1 VTNETAF
8 IGGTVYPVEPGSRVA
23 PALLVKGDRVAVVG
37 SEAEVRAA
45 ASPGAEVVDLGG
57 RLVLPGFQ
65 DAHVHPFLAGPA
77 MNQCDLH
84 GLGGTDEYLLEIG
97 SYAAANPGLPW
108 IVGSG
113 WAISAFPGGIATA
126 AALDAVVPDR
136 PVFLSNRD
144 GHGAWVN
151 SVALHRAGIDR
162 HTPDPPDGRIER
174 DRDGA
179 AVGTLQEGAADLVER
194 LVPPLT
200 AAEIEAGILAA
211 QRYLLSLGITSW
223 QDAWLD
229 RPGDAAYRVLAGR
242 GDLVGRVV
250 GCLWWDRHRGLDQ
263 VDELVAWRDDG
274 VVGRYRPTTVKMM
287 LDGVCE
293 NFTARLLEPYL
304 DATGQATDN
313 LGLLFVDRDTVMEAV
328 PRLDAAGFQVHFH
341 ALGDGA
347 VRLGLDAVEAA
358 VTANGR
364 RRDGRHHLAHLQ
376 LVHPDDRD
384 RFRALGAVA
393 NAQPLWAHHDGY
405 QDDLTIPFIG
415 EERVALQYP
424 WRSLIDAGARL
435 ALGSDWD
442 VSTPDPFEILHVA
455 VERIH
460 PDAVDRVFFADERIT
475 LAEAVAAYT
484 LGSAYVN
491 HREHD
496 TGSLVPGKLADLV
509 VVDRDI
515 FAEGPYGARIDL
527 TMIGGEVVHE
537 RVSG

>member
-1 VTNETAF
+1 V
-8 IGGTVYPVEPGSRVA
+8 I
-23 PALLVKGDRVAVVG
+23 
-37 SEAEVRAA
+37 
-45 ASPGAEVVDLGG
+45 DLGG
-57 RLVLPGFQ
+57 RSVLPGFQ
-65 DAHVHPFLAGPA
+65 DAHVHPVLAGPA
-77 MNQCDLH
+77 MNQCDLLH
-84 GLGGTDEYLLEIG
+84 LAGLDEYLAAVA
-97 SYAAANPGLPW
+97 SYAAANRDLPW

-136 PVFLSNRD
+136 PVYLSNRD

-151 SVALHRAGIDR
+151 SLALELAGIDYG
-162 HTPDPPDGRIER
+162 TPDPPDGRIER
-174 DRDGA
+174 GPDGA

-194 LVPPLT
+194 LLPPLT
-200 AAEIEAGILAA
+200 AADIEEGIVAA
-211 QRYLLSLGITSW
+211 QRYLFSLGITSW

-229 RPGDAAYRVLAGR
+229 RAGDAAYRALAGR
-242 GDLVGRVV
+242 GELDARVV

-263 VDELVAWRDDG
+263 VDELIAWRDLG
-274 VVGRYRPTTVKMM
+274 PVERYRPTTVKMM

-293 NFTARLLEPYL
+293 NFTARMLEPYL
-304 DATGQATDN
+304 DATGAVTDN
-313 LGLLFVDRDTVMEAV
+313 LGLLFVDPDVVVAAV

-358 VTANGR
+358 VVANGPGDR
-364 RRDGRHHLAHLQ
+364 RHHLAHLQ
-376 LVHPDDRD
+376 LVHPDDRA
-384 RFRALGAVA
+384 RFARLGAVA

-415 EERVALQYP
+415 DERAAFQYP
-424 WRSLIDAGARL
+424 WRSLLDTGARL
-435 ALGSDWD
+435 ALGSDWG

-455 VERIH
+455 VERVH
-460 PDAVDRVFFADERIT
+460 PDAVDRVFFPDERIT
-475 LAEAVAAYT
+475 LAEAVEAYT

-496 TGSLVPGKLADLV
+496 TGSLAPGKLADLV

-515 FAEGPYGARIDL
+515 FAEGPHGALVDL

-537 RVSG
+537 RVPS

>member
-1 VTNETAF
+1 MTNEIAF
-8 IGGTVYPVEPGSRVA
+8 IGGAVYPVEPGSPVA
-23 PALLVKGDRVAVVG
+23 EALLVKGDRVAAVG
-37 SEAEVRAA
+37 SEGEVRAA
-45 ASPGAEVVDLGG
+45 ASSRAEVVDLGG
-57 RLVLPGFQ
+57 RSVLPGFQ

-77 MNQCDLH
+77 MNQCDLLH
-84 GLGGTDEYLLEIG
+84 LAGVDEYLAAVEA
-97 SYAAANPGLPW
+97 YAAANRDLPW

-144 GHGAWVN
+144 GHAGWVN
-151 SVALHRAGIDR
+151 SVAMDRAGIDR

-174 DRDGA
+174 DDAGN

-200 AAEIEAGILAA
+200 AAEIEEGILAA

-223 QDAWLD
+223 QDAWLE
-229 RPGDAAYRVLAGR
+229 RPGDAAYRALAGR
-242 GDLVGRVV
+242 GELEARVV

-263 VDELVAWRDDG
+263 LDELIAWRDLG
-274 VVGRYRPTTVKMM
+274 PVGRYRPTTVKMM

-293 NFTARLLEPYL
+293 NFTARMLEPYL
-304 DATGQATDN
+304 EATGAATDN
-313 LGLLFVDRDTVMEAV
+313 LGLLFVDPEVVVAAV

-358 VTANGR
+358 VEANGPGDR
-364 RRDGRHHLAHLQ
+364 RHHLAHLQ
-376 LVHPDDRD
+376 LVHPDDRS
-384 RFRALGAVA
+384 RFARLGAVA

-415 EERVALQYP
+415 DERAALQYP
-424 WRSLIDAGARL
+424 WRSLLDAGARL

-460 PDAVDRVFFADERIT
+460 PAAVDRAFFPDERIT
-475 LAEAVAAYT
+475 LAEAVEAYT

-496 TGSLVPGKLADLV
+496 TGSLAPGKLADLV

-515 FAEGPYGARIDL
+515 FADGPYGAEVDL

-537 RVSG
+537 RVPA